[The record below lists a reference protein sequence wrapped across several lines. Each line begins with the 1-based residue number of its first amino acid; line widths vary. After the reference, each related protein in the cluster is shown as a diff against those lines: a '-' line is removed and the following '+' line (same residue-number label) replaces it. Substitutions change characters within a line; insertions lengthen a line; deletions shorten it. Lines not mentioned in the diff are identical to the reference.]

1 MYLNGSFPVEV
12 LLSLDVFQCL
22 LNKRELDKIKS
33 SCDAFISLSVTDF
46 EIKLLFFFF
55 FYKFSPIKESV
66 KSL

>member
-22 LNKRELDKIKS
+22 FNERELDKIKS

-46 EIKLLFFFF
+46 EMKLLYLFF
-55 FYKFSPIKESV
+55 
-66 KSL
+66 